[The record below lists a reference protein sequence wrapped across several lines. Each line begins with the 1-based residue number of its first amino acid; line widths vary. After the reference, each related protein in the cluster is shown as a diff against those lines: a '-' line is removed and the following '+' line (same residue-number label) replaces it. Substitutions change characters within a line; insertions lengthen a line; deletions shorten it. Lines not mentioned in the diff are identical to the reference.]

1 MSLKNNKISN
11 IRNVKLF
18 DSYIKKNQ
26 IIKSDKKNN
35 LLATKTTIT
44 PFASDKIP
52 LKYLSHSAEPTITKP
67 STSDT
72 ETPKSNLPSQ
82 ASALDKKAK
91 RKISHSAIEKRR
103 REKTNS
109 VLKELQVL
117 VPWLNNDSKF
127 QKLEIL
133 ENATMYIKQL
143 IATKPPLHS
152 THDNTIV
159 NVLNTPRPAKRKR
172 VSQTSDSDLYS
183 DCSGFD
189 TALDTTPATNPIS
202 SYKKSIPNSA
212 YPLKDSQLPQ
222 NQPAFGF
229 PQNHIEYD
237 LPQSYKLNSPLISPS
252 ISTFSSRS
260 STIDNSLSPPPLS
273 PDLTSNNYY
282 PNKSSHLNH
291 QLTNKSFHTTPH
303 PQNIQRNSQMN
314 VNFLL
319 S

>member
-1 MSLKNNKISN
+1 MSLKTNNISN

-26 IIKSDKKNN
+26 VNKSDKKNN

-52 LKYLSHSAEPTITKP
+52 LKYLSHSAEP
-67 STSDT
+67 S
-72 ETPKSNLPSQ
+72 TPKSSTTDTKTAKPKLPSQ
-82 ASALDKKAK
+82 TSALDKKAK

-109 VLKELQVL
+109 VLKELQIL

-143 IATKPPLHS
+143 IATKPQLHS
-152 THDNTIV
+152 IPDNNIV
-159 NVLNTPRPAKRKR
+159 NVLNTPRPNKRKS
-172 VSQTSDSDLYS
+172 VSQSTDSDFYS

-189 TALDTTPATNPIS
+189 TALDTSPPTNPIS
-202 SYKKSIPNSA
+202 PYKKSIPNSA
-212 YPLKDSQLPQ
+212 YSLKDPQLPQ
-222 NQPAFGF
+222 NQPTFGF
-229 PQNHIEYD
+229 TQNHIDYS
-237 LPQSYKLNSPLISPS
+237 LPHSYKLNSPLISPS
-252 ISTFSSRS
+252 VSTFSSRS
-260 STIDNSLSPPPLS
+260 STVDNSLSLPPLS
-273 PDLTSNNYY
+273 PDLTPNNYY
-282 PNKSSHLNH
+282 PNKSGHLNNQH
-291 QLTNKSFHTTPH
+291 TIKHFHNSPH
-303 PQNIQRNSQMN
+303 PQNIQPNSQMN